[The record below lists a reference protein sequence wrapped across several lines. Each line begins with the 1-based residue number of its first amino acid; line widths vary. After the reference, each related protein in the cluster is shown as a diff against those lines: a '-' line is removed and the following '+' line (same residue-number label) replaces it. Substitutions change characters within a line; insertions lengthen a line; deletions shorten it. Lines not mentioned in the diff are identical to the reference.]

1 MGAPPR
7 AVLAI
12 DTPWGGGQLYRLLH
26 PSPVGAPYS
35 SPTEPADMFKTV
47 RGRVIAIVLMVA
59 VAGWQLYANGLK
71 LGLDLQGGMHL
82 VLEVDDP
89 DGTLTSDA
97 KADMIDRVDRIIR
110 TRIDELGVEEPLI
123 QKVGNDRLIVELAG
137 ISDEERAKGIIQS
150 AAFLEFKLVLPATD
164 VQGALPRV
172 DRAIVAALGV
182 DSIRAMGRAVEATAP
197 AGGNLE
203 ELLFGGD
210 TSAAAGDSSAVAG
223 DSAQAADET
232 DVSAEEET
240 SLRPFSSLLN
250 VGDVEGSF
258 LVAVEDVAAAQHF
271 LSIPEVQRTLP
282 RNQVLQWGAEVVGRG
297 ARTYKRVFVLEERP
311 FLTGEYLTSAVA
323 GRDPQFNQSQVQFE
337 LNRAGGRMFQ
347 RFSGANVGRY
357 LAIVLDGE
365 VMSAPVIRDRIGA
378 RGQIEMGAGTPLE
391 EARDL
396 ALVLRAGSLPAKL
409 NIIEERVV
417 GPSLGRDSIE
427 QGQVAGIV
435 GIVLVVL
442 VMMAYYR
449 MAGVLAVGALGVYVI
464 LVLGGLAGL
473 GATLTVPGIAGLILS
488 VGMAVDA
495 NVLIFERIREELA
508 AGRATR
514 TAVDEGFGHALSAI
528 VDSNLTTLLTA
539 LILFQ
544 FGTGPVRG
552 FAVTLSIGIVASF
565 VSALFVT
572 RSFFLIYL
580 QGKKTSD
587 PISI

>member
-1 MGAPPR
+1 
-7 AVLAI
+7 
-12 DTPWGGGQLYRLLH
+12 
-26 PSPVGAPYS
+26 
-35 SPTEPADMFKTV
+35 MFKTV
-47 RGRVIAIVLMVA
+47 RGRVISIIIMMA

-89 DGTLTSDA
+89 DGTLTADA

-150 AAFLEFKLVLPATD
+150 AAFLEFKLVLPSAD
-164 VQGALPRV
+164 MEAALPRM
-172 DRAIVAALGV
+172 DRAIVATLGV
-182 DSIRAMGRAVEATAP
+182 DSIRAMGRDV
-197 AGGNLE
+197 AGGAAGADIE
-203 ELLFGGD
+203 DLLFGGD
-210 TSAAAGDSSAVAG
+210 TARADSAGAATAGADSAAA
-223 DSAQAADET
+223 AAD
-232 DVSAEEET
+232 AEADA
-240 SLRPFSSLLN
+240 LRPFSSLLN
-250 VGDVEGSF
+250 IGDVEGTF
-258 LVAVEDVAAAQHF
+258 LVAVEDVPVAEHF
-271 LSIPEVQRTLP
+271 LALPEVERAMP
-282 RNQVLQWGAEVVGRG
+282 RNQVLQWGAELVGRG
-297 ARTYKRVFVLEERP
+297 ARNYKRLFILEEEA
-311 FLTGEYLTSAVA
+311 FLTGEYLENATA

-337 LNRAGGRMFQ
+337 LSRAGGRLFQ
-347 RFSGANVGRY
+347 RFSGANVGNY

-409 NIIEERVV
+409 NIIEERTV
-417 GPSLGRDSIE
+417 GPSLGRESVD
-427 QGQVAGIV
+427 QGRMAGMV
-435 GIVLVVL
+435 GIFLVVL
-442 VMMAYYR
+442 IMMAYYR
-449 MAGVLAVGALGVYVI
+449 LAGVLAVGALGVYVV

-473 GATLTVPGIAGLILS
+473 NATLTVPGIAGLILS
-488 VGMAVDA
+488 IGMAVDA
-495 NVLIFERIREELA
+495 NVLVFERIREELA

-552 FAVTLSIGIVASF
+552 FAVTLAIGIVASF

-572 RSFFLIYL
+572 RSFFLLYL
-580 QGKKTSD
+580 QGKKASD

>member
-1 MGAPPR
+1 
-7 AVLAI
+7 
-12 DTPWGGGQLYRLLH
+12 
-26 PSPVGAPYS
+26 
-35 SPTEPADMFKTV
+35 MFKTV
-47 RGRVIAIVLMVA
+47 RGRIIAIILMVA
-59 VAGWQLYANGLK
+59 VSGWQLYANGLK

-82 VLEVDDP
+82 ALEVDDP

-110 TRIDELGVEEPLI
+110 TRIDELGVREPLI

-137 ISDEERAKGIIQS
+137 ISDEDQAKEIIQT
-150 AAFLEFKLVLPATD
+150 AAFLEFKQVLPVAEMD
-164 VQGALPRV
+164 AALPRI
-172 DRAIVAALGV
+172 DRTIVATLGV
-182 DSIRAMGRAVEATAP
+182 DSIRAMGRDVAGSAATGA
-197 AGGNLE
+197 NIE
-203 ELLFGGD
+203 DLLFGGD
-210 TSAAAGDSSAVAG
+210 TASRADTAAGADSAAVAAAE
-223 DSAQAADET
+223 AQ
-232 DVSAEEET
+232 SAENA
-240 SLRPFSSLLN
+240 LRPFSSLLN
-250 VGDVEGSF
+250 FGDVEGTY
-258 LVAVEDVAAAQHF
+258 LVAVEDVPAAEHF
-271 LSIPEVQRTLP
+271 LALPEVQRALP
-282 RNQVLQWGAEVVGRG
+282 REQALQWGAELVGRG
-297 ARTYKRVFVLEERP
+297 ARNYKRLFVLTEEA
-311 FLTGEYLTSAVA
+311 FLTGDYLENATA

-337 LNRAGGRMFQ
+337 LSRAGGRLFQ
-347 RFSGANVGRY
+347 RFSGQHVGDY

-409 NIIEERVV
+409 NIIEERTV
-417 GPSLGRDSIE
+417 GPSLGNDSIA
-427 QGQVAGIV
+427 QGELAGLV

-442 VMMAYYR
+442 VMIAYYR
-449 MAGVLAVGALGVYVI
+449 VSGILAVGALAVYML

-514 TAVDEGFGHALSAI
+514 TAVDEGFANALSAI
-528 VDSNLTTLLTA
+528 VDANITTLLTA

-552 FAVTLSIGIVASF
+552 FAVTLCIGIVASF

-572 RSFFLIYL
+572 RTFFLLYL
-580 QGKKTSD
+580 QGKKASD